1 MRFLLVTGLSGAGKT
16 SVTRYL
22 EDMGAFC
29 VDNLPPNMM
38 FKMMEAFEQSTINC
52 PLVAMAVDVRSA
64 VFFDAKMVSD
74 LISET
79 RELGY
84 TIESLYLES
93 SDEALVS
100 RYKETRREHPLA
112 RADVS
117 LTEAIAK
124 EREIMQP
131 LRETANY
138 IIDTT
143 TLKPRELKE
152 QLAEIFSGESHSNAI
167 QVELSSFGFKRGL
180 PRQADLVYDVRF
192 LPNPFYIKGLGN
204 HTGLD
209 ADVRDFVLKNPITME
224 FVAKLEDLLAFL
236 LPHYQEE
243 GKRRLSIAVGCTGG
257 AHRSVAIAERLGEF
271 LRAKGYQV
279 NVSHRDLALEQAHW
293 KSRQEAE

>member
-16 SVTRYL
+16 SVNRYL

-38 FKMMEAFEQSTINC
+38 FKMMEAFEQSSINC

-64 VFFDAKMVSD
+64 VFFDAKSVSD

-79 RELGY
+79 REMGY
-84 TIESLYLES
+84 TIESLYLEA

-117 LTEAIAK
+117 LPQAIAK

-143 TLKPRELKE
+143 TLKTRDLKAK
-152 QLAEIFSGESHSNAI
+152 LSVIFSGASQSNAI
-167 QVELSSFGFKRGL
+167 QVEMSSFGFKRGL

-192 LPNPFYIKGLGN
+192 LPNPFYIKGLGH

-224 FVAKLEDLLAFL
+224 FVSKMEELLAFL

-279 NVSHRDLALEQAHW
+279 NVNHRDLALEQALW
-293 KSRQEAE
+293 KSSQEAE

>member
-16 SVTRYL
+16 SVNRYL

-38 FKMMEAFEQSTINC
+38 FKMMEAFEQSTISC
-52 PLVAMAVDVRSA
+52 PLVSIAVDVRSA
-64 VFFDAKMVSD
+64 VFFNAKDVSD
-74 LISET
+74 MISES

-84 TIESLYLES
+84 SIEILFLEA
-93 SDEALVS
+93 SDDALVS

-112 RADVS
+112 GEHVS

-124 EREIMQP
+124 EREMMQP
-131 LRETANY
+131 LRETANH

-143 TLKPRELKE
+143 NLKPRQLKDR
-152 QLAEIFSGESHSNAI
+152 LNSIFSGESPSNVMRI
-167 QVELSSFGFKRGL
+167 ELSSFGFKRGS

-192 LPNPFYIKGLGN
+192 LPNPFYIKGLGS

-209 ADVRDFVLKNPITME
+209 ADVRDFVLNNPVTRE
-224 FVAKLEDLLAFL
+224 FVAKMEDLLLFL

-243 GKRRLSIAVGCTGG
+243 GKHRLAIAIGCTGG

-271 LRAKGYQV
+271 LREKGYQV
-279 NVSHRDLALEQAHW
+279 TVTHRDLALEQAYW
-293 KSRQEAE
+293 KSSQEAE

>member
-16 SVTRYL
+16 SVNRYL

-38 FKMMEAFEQSTINC
+38 FKMMEAFEQSAINC

>member
-16 SVTRYL
+16 SVNRYL

>member
-16 SVTRYL
+16 SVNRYL

-38 FKMMEAFEQSTINC
+38 FKLMEAFEQSTMDC

-64 VFFDAKMVSD
+64 VFFDAKAVSD
-74 LISET
+74 LIAET
-79 RELGY
+79 RSLGY
-84 TIESLYLES
+84 TIESLFLEAG
-93 SDEALVS
+93 DEALVS

-112 RADVS
+112 GEKLS
-117 LTEAIAK
+117 LVEAIAK

-143 TLKPRELKE
+143 TLKPRELKN
-152 QLAEIFSGESHSNAI
+152 LLSGIFSGENQSAAMR
-167 QVELSSFGFKRGL
+167 VEISSFGFKRGL

-192 LPNPFYIKGLGN
+192 LPNPFYIKGLGS

-209 ADVRDFVLKNPITME
+209 EDVKAFVLDNPITQE
-224 FVAKLEDLLAFL
+224 FVAKMEDLLAFL
-236 LPHYQEE
+236 MPHYQEE

-271 LRAKGYQV
+271 LRTKGYQV
-279 NVSHRDLALEQAHW
+279 TVTHRDLALEQAHW
-293 KSRQEAE
+293 KSSQEAE

>member
-16 SVTRYL
+16 SVNRYL

-38 FKMMEAFEQSTINC
+38 FKLMEAFEQSTMDC

-64 VFFDAKMVSD
+64 VFFDAKAVSD
-74 LISET
+74 LIAET
-79 RELGY
+79 RSLGY
-84 TIESLYLES
+84 TIESLFLEAG
-93 SDEALVS
+93 DEALVS

-112 RADVS
+112 GDNLS
-117 LTEAIAK
+117 LLEAIAK

-143 TLKPRELKE
+143 TLKPRELKSR
-152 QLAEIFSGESHSNAI
+152 LNGIFSGESQSAAMR
-167 QVELSSFGFKRGL
+167 VEISSFGFKRGL

-192 LPNPFYIKGLGN
+192 LPNPFYIKGLGS

-209 ADVRDFVLKNPITME
+209 ADVKAFVLDNPITKE
-224 FVAKLEDLLAFL
+224 FVGKMEDLLAFL
-236 LPHYQEE
+236 MPHYQEE
-243 GKRRLSIAVGCTGG
+243 GKHRLSIAVGCTGG
-257 AHRSVAIAERLGEF
+257 AHRSVAITERLGEF
-271 LRAKGYQV
+271 LRTKGYQGTV
-279 NVSHRDLALEQAHW
+279 IHRDLALEQAHW
-293 KSRQEAE
+293 KSSQEAE

>member
-1 MRFLLVTGLSGAGKT
+1 MRFLLITGLSGAGKT
-16 SVTRYL
+16 AVNRYL

-38 FKMMEAFEQSTINC
+38 FKMMKAFEQSTINC
-52 PLVAMAVDVRSA
+52 PLVAISVDVRSA
-64 VFFDAKMVSD
+64 AFFDAKAVSD

-79 RELGY
+79 RTLGF
-84 TIESLYLES
+84 TIESLFLEA
-93 SDEALVS
+93 SDDVLVS
-100 RYKETRREHPLA
+100 RYKESRREHPLA
-112 RADVS
+112 GELS

-143 TLKPRELKE
+143 TLKTRDLKKK
-152 QLAEIFSGESHSNAI
+152 LTGIFSGESQSSGI
-167 QVELSSFGFKRGL
+167 RVELSSFGFKRGL

-192 LPNPFYIKGLGN
+192 LPNPFYIPGLGS
-204 HTGLD
+204 HTGLEQ
-209 ADVRDFVLKNPITME
+209 DVRDFVLKNPITID
-224 FVAKLEDLLAFL
+224 FVAKMEDLLAFL

-243 GKRRLSIAVGCTGG
+243 GKQRLSIAIGCTGG

-271 LRAKGYQV
+271 LRGKGYQAT
-279 NVSHRDLALEQAHW
+279 VSHRDLALEQAHW
-293 KSRQEAE
+293 KSSQEAE

>member
-16 SVTRYL
+16 SVNRYL

-192 LPNPFYIKGLGN
+192 LPNPFYIKGLGS

-209 ADVRDFVLKNPITME
+209 ADVKAFVLDNPITKE
-224 FVAKLEDLLAFL
+224 FVGKMEDLLAFL
-236 LPHYQEE
+236 MPHYQEE
-243 GKRRLSIAVGCTGG
+243 GKHRLSIAVGCTGG
-257 AHRSVAIAERLGEF
+257 AHRSVAITERLGEF
-271 LRAKGYQV
+271 LRTKGYQV
-279 NVSHRDLALEQAHW
+279 TVIHRDLALEQAHW
-293 KSRQEAE
+293 KSSQEAE

>member
-16 SVTRYL
+16 SVNRYL

-38 FKMMEAFEQSTINC
+38 FKMMEAFEQSTIDC

-64 VFFDAKMVSD
+64 VFFDAKAVSD
-74 LISET
+74 LIAET
-79 RELGY
+79 RALGY
-84 TIESLYLES
+84 TIESLFLEA

-112 RADVS
+112 GERVS
-117 LTEAIAK
+117 LTEAIAR

-131 LRETANY
+131 LRETANF

-143 TLKPRELKE
+143 TLKPRELKAR
-152 QLAEIFSGESHSNAI
+152 LGGIFSGESQGSAI
-167 QVELSSFGFKRGL
+167 HVEMSSFGFKRGL

-192 LPNPFYIKGLGN
+192 LPNPFYIKGLGS

-209 ADVRDFVLKNPITME
+209 ADVRDFVLNNPVTRE
-224 FVAKLEDLLAFL
+224 FVAKMEDLLAFL

-243 GKRRLSIAVGCTGG
+243 GKHRLSIAIGCTGG

-271 LRAKGYQV
+271 LRSKGYQTS
-279 NVSHRDLALEQAHW
+279 VSHRDLALEQAHW
-293 KSRQEAE
+293 KSSQEAE

>member
-16 SVTRYL
+16 SVNRYL

-38 FKMMEAFEQSTINC
+38 FKMMEAFEQSSINC
-52 PLVAMAVDVRSA
+52 PLVAIAVDVRSA
-64 VFFDAKMVSD
+64 VFFDAKAVSD
-74 LISET
+74 LIAET
-79 RELGY
+79 RGLGY
-84 TIESLYLES
+84 TIESLFLEA

-112 RADVS
+112 SAEVS
-117 LTEAIAK
+117 LTDAITR

-143 TLKPRELKE
+143 NLKPRELKA
-152 QLAEIFSGESHSNAI
+152 QLSTVFSGENASNI
-167 QVELSSFGFKRGL
+167 MRIELFSFGFKRGL

-192 LPNPFYIKGLGN
+192 LPNPFYIKGLGS

-224 FVAKLEDLLAFL
+224 FVAKMEDLLLFL

-243 GKRRLSIAVGCTGG
+243 GKHRLAIAIGCTGG

-279 NVSHRDLALEQAHW
+279 TVTHRDLALEQAYW
-293 KSRQEAE
+293 KSSQEAE

>member
-16 SVTRYL
+16 SVNRYL

-38 FKMMEAFEQSTINC
+38 FKMMEAFEQSAINC

-64 VFFDAKMVSD
+64 VFFDAKAVSD
-74 LISET
+74 LLADSSKQ
-79 RELGY
+79 GY
-84 TIESLYLES
+84 TIESLFLEA
-93 SDEALVS
+93 SDDALVS

-112 RADVS
+112 GDCDS
-117 LTEAIAK
+117 LTDAIAK

-143 TLKPRELKE
+143 GLKPRDLKDR
-152 QLAEIFSGESHSNAI
+152 LKNIFSGDSQSEAI
-167 QVELSSFGFKRGL
+167 RVELSSFGFKRGL

-192 LPNPFYIKGLGN
+192 LPNPFYIPVLGS

-209 ADVRDFVLKNPITME
+209 ADVRDFVLNNPITVD
-224 FVAKLEDLLAFL
+224 FVAKMEDLLAFL
-236 LPHYQEE
+236 LPHYQAE
-243 GKRRLSIAVGCTGG
+243 GKRRLSIAIGCTGG

-271 LRAKGYQV
+271 LRGKGYQV
-279 NVSHRDLALEQAHW
+279 TVFHRDLALEQAHW
-293 KSRQEAE
+293 KSSQEAE

>member
-16 SVTRYL
+16 SVNRYL

-38 FKMMEAFEQSTINC
+38 FKMMEAFEQSSINC

-64 VFFDAKMVSD
+64 VFFDAKSVSD

-79 RELGY
+79 RGLGY
-84 TIESLYLES
+84 TIESLFLEA

-100 RYKETRREHPLA
+100 RYKESRREHPLA
-112 RADVS
+112 KELS
-117 LTEAIAK
+117 LTDAIAR

-143 TLKPRELKE
+143 GLNPRELKGR
-152 QLAEIFSGESHSNAI
+152 LSGIFSGDSQSGAI
-167 QVELSSFGFKRGL
+167 RVELSSFGFKRGL

-192 LPNPFYIKGLGN
+192 LPNPFYIKGLGS

-209 ADVRDFVLKNPITME
+209 ADVREFVLNNPVTID
-224 FVAKLEDLLAFL
+224 FVAKMEDLLAFL

-243 GKRRLSIAVGCTGG
+243 GKHRLSIAIGCTGG

-271 LRAKGYQV
+271 LRGKGYQV
-279 NVSHRDLALEQAHW
+279 TVTHRDLALEQAHW
-293 KSRQEAE
+293 KSSQEAE

>member
-16 SVTRYL
+16 SVNRYL

-143 TLKPRELKE
+143 TLKPRELKDR
-152 QLAEIFSGESHSNAI
+152 LAEIFSGESHSNAI

-293 KSRQEAE
+293 KSRHEAE

>member
-16 SVTRYL
+16 AVNRYL

-38 FKMMEAFEQSTINC
+38 FRMMEAFEKSAINC

-64 VFFDAKMVSD
+64 VFFDAKAVSD

-84 TIESLYLES
+84 TIESLYLEA
-93 SDEALVS
+93 SDDALVS
-100 RYKETRREHPLA
+100 RYKESRREHPLA
-112 RADVS
+112 KELS

-143 TLKPRELKE
+143 GLKTRELKKR
-152 QLAEIFSGESHSNAI
+152 LTCIFSGDDQSGAI
-167 QVELSSFGFKRGL
+167 RVELSSFGFKRGL

-192 LPNPFYIKGLGN
+192 LPNPFYIKGLGS

-209 ADVRDFVLKNPITME
+209 ADVRDFVLNNPVTMD
-224 FVAKLEDLLAFL
+224 FVAKMEDLLAFL

-243 GKRRLSIAVGCTGG
+243 GKHRLSIAIGCTGG

-271 LRAKGYQV
+271 LRSKGYQV
-279 NVSHRDLALEQAHW
+279 TVMHRDLALEQAHW
-293 KSRQEAE
+293 KSSQEAE

>member
-16 SVTRYL
+16 SVNRYL

-38 FKMMEAFEQSTINC
+38 FKMMEAFEQSTIDC

-64 VFFDAKMVSD
+64 VFFDAKAVSD
-74 LISET
+74 LLSET

-84 TIESLYLES
+84 TIESLFLEA
-93 SDEALVS
+93 SDESLVR

-112 RADVS
+112 GENTS
-117 LTEAIAK
+117 LVDAIAK

-143 TLKPRELKE
+143 TLKPRELKKR
-152 QLAEIFSGESHSNAI
+152 LAPIFSGESQSSAI
-167 QVELSSFGFKRGL
+167 RVELSSFGFKRGL